1 MYIMSC
7 YVENPGAAKKGP
19 SVVGTFIK
27 ASLILI
33 SLTMS
38 VSPLRAAT
46 WNAASVSQSD
56 VAAAIASA
64 AAGDTVQIPAGTAT
78 WSGSVTVNKAITVA
92 GAGTNSTQ
100 ISGAGFVLKPGVDKL
115 TRLTGIHFYQSS
127 WTPQYIVNCVG
138 NCKQFRIDHCKFSR
152 GFHVLNFNPNG
163 GTGATGPA
171 FGVVD
176 HNTFYNPNV
185 AVFVVDV
192 ENGDGQTWGSQAWA
206 RPLTP
211 GTTNSVVIE
220 DNVFFTD
227 NEING
232 SNNNQMLY
240 GFCGGRAT
248 FRHNIHTATGSYGI
262 TSIDAHGEYAA
273 ASGLA
278 STVMFEVY
286 SNTFNINSIEQI
298 FTLRGGRHI
307 WFDNKI
313 TAGGGGGFIQL
324 WDEVHLLDF
333 QTIQA
338 SYFWNNTF
346 NGSVEQGP
354 LPVNPTYP
362 YTGQMNVQYFM
373 HAPQPGQTFYPY
385 VALIYPH
392 PLVGPSA
399 PQTNPVTKV
408 SPGSLEFA
416 LEPNTG
422 STNQTVTVSN
432 VGVGTLNGNVSI
444 TTTSS
449 PSPWSI
455 VGSTSYSVRTNTSAT
470 ITLRYTPTTAADS
483 YATLNFTDNGGGAAV
498 TVVGGRPK
506 TYIWPIGDSLTQ
518 GHDVPGGYRLP
529 LYQILTGAGVSV
541 AFVGNTN
548 DNSSPLLPYP
558 NHDGYGGYEISD
570 LAPGIPGWRAN
581 IRAPDYVL
589 LMVGLNDFRHNDD
602 IAHATNRLENLIVEI
617 ATNAPT
623 AKIVVAD
630 LNPWVNLGVTN
641 AAMETY
647 YNPYIPG
654 IVARQASQG
663 RKVYLCD
670 MRGKIL
676 PTDLESDNTHCTQSG
691 YNKMATNW
699 YGTLTPLMLLNVTKP
714 PPPGNFRVAAASP

>member
-1 MYIMSC
+1 M
-7 YVENPGAAKKGP
+7 N
-19 SVVGTFIK
+19 
-27 ASLILI
+27 
-33 SLTMS
+33 
-38 VSPLRAAT
+38 VSPLRAAI

-56 VAAAIASA
+56 VSAAIVSA

-100 ISGAGFVLKPGVDKL
+100 ISGGGFVLKPGVDKL
-115 TRLTGIHFYQSS
+115 TRLTGIHFYQSDWS
-127 WTPQYIVNCVG
+127 PQYIVNCVG

-227 NEING
+227 GEING

-262 TSIDAHGEYAA
+262 DSIDAHGEYAL

-286 SNTFNINSIEQI
+286 SNTFNINAVEQL

-313 TAGGGGGFIQL
+313 TTGGGGFIQL

-333 QTIQA
+333 QTIQD

-346 NGSVEQGP
+346 NGAVEQGP

-362 YTGQMNVQYFM
+362 YSGLMNVQYFM
-373 HAPQPGQTFYPY
+373 HAPQPGQAFYPY
-385 VALIYPH
+385 VALVYPH
-392 PLVGPSA
+392 PLVTP
-399 PQTNPVTKV
+399 PTNPITQV
-408 SPGSLEFA
+408 SPSSLNYPM
-416 LEPNTG
+416 EPNTG
-422 STNQTVTVSN
+422 STNQTITIRN
-432 VGVGTLNGNVSI
+432 NGAGTLNGSVSLAS
-444 TTTSS
+444 TSS
-449 PSPWSI
+449 PSPWSL
-455 VGSTSYSVRTNTSAT
+455 VGSTAYSVTTNTSAT
-470 ITLRYTPTTAADS
+470 ITLRYTPTTSADS
-483 YATLNFTDNGGGAAV
+483 LATVRFTDNGGGATV
-498 TVVGGRPK
+498 TAVGGRPK
-506 TYIWPIGDSLTQ
+506 TYIWPLGDSLTQ

-529 LYQILTGAGVSV
+529 LYQLLTNAGVSV

-548 DNSSPLLPYP
+548 DVPAPGLLPYP
-558 NHDGYGGYEISD
+558 NHDGYGGYEIGD
-570 LAPGIPGWRAN
+570 LAAGVPGWYAN
-581 IRAPDYVL
+581 IPTPAYVL
-589 LMVGLNDFRHNDD
+589 LMVGLNDFRRNDD
-602 IAHATNRLENLIVEI
+602 IQNATNRLENLIVEI
-617 ATNAPT
+617 ATTAPS
-623 AKIVVAD
+623 AKIIVAD

-647 YNPYIPG
+647 YNPFIPG
-654 IVARQASQG
+654 IVARQSSQG

-670 MRGKIL
+670 MRGTIL
-676 PTDLESDNTHCTQSG
+676 PTDLEPDNTHCTQSG

-699 YGTLTPLMLLNVTKP
+699 NRTLSQIIFGVSKP
-714 PPPGNFRVAAASP
+714 ATVRNFRIAGISP